1 MSLEPQTLSAL
12 LKGAPEESWRF
23 LLERLL
29 AIHSQPMTAAAAP
42 GEVTHRDRLVGEL
55 DHLLA
60 GCAWDLWQSFD
71 TVVEK
76 TATRLKRWWS
86 NPFGG
91 KAVLILDGLSLR
103 ELPWLLE
110 GAKARGFTVEGV
122 CATASELPSD
132 TTRFAKAIG
141 LNSRSQL
148 ENNAG
153 GASHALQPARTE
165 SLNLPWTDCA
175 QQIDAAPHWLF
186 WHHWP
191 DAQMHDEAGAG
202 QGLDALTRDAAR
214 ELSSDAFWAFVE
226 RLATGR
232 RLVIT
237 SDHGYAATSL
247 FPDAEGEIA
256 TFLKKAFS
264 SGRFTDRSTNGG
276 PFAPPVALPLHN
288 AHGGHLLALGR
299 RKWKSQGGY
308 PTLAHGGMSLLE
320 VLSPF
325 LELSK
330 TGG

>member
-1 MSLEPQTLSAL
+1 MSLDPQTLSAL
-12 LKGAPEESWRF
+12 LKGAPEDSWRF

-29 AIHSQPMTAAAAP
+29 AIHSQPMTAAVAP
-42 GEVTHRDRLVGEL
+42 REITHRDRLVGEL

-76 TATRLKRWWS
+76 TATRLKRWWDAS
-86 NPFGG
+86 FGG

-110 GAKARGFTVEGV
+110 GAKARGFNIESV
-122 CATASELPSD
+122 CATGSELPSD
-132 TTRFAKAIG
+132 TNRFAKALG

-148 ENNAG
+148 ENNTG
-153 GASHALQPARTE
+153 GSSHALQPARTE
-165 SLNLPWTDCA
+165 SLNLPWADCVH
-175 QQIDAAPHWLF
+175 QIDASPNWLF

-191 DAQMHDEAGAG
+191 DAQMHIAAGAG
-202 QGLDALTRDAAR
+202 QGLDVLTQDAAQQ
-214 ELSSDAFWAFVE
+214 LSSDAFWAFVE

-247 FPDAEGEIA
+247 FPDAEGDIA
-256 TFLKKAFS
+256 TFLKKTFA
-264 SGRFTDRSTNGG
+264 SGRFTDNASGAG
-276 PFAPPVALPLHN
+276 PFAPPIALPLNN
-288 AHGGHLLALGR
+288 AHGAHLLTLGR

-308 PTLAHGGMSLLE
+308 PTLTHGGMSLLE

-325 LELSK
+325 VEISK
-330 TGG
+330 

>member
-1 MSLEPQTLSAL
+1 MPGLHLREEFQGKR
-12 LKGAPEESWRF
+12 LKGT
-23 LLERLL
+23 
-29 AIHSQPMTAAAAP
+29 AIELSNDGKTGAIQISAQAGSRESQPLGGRHFTHSGAPRGARQTQRNWRKCSKNCRPAA
-42 GEVTHRDRLVGEL
+42 
-55 DHLLA
+55 
-60 GCAWDLWQSFD
+60 
-71 TVVEK
+71 
-76 TATRLKRWWS
+76 
-86 NPFGG
+86 
-91 KAVLILDGLSLR
+91 KALGLS
-103 ELPWLLE
+103 
-110 GAKARGFTVEGV
+110 
-122 CATASELPSD
+122 
-132 TTRFAKAIG
+132 
-141 LNSRSQL
+141 SRTQL

-153 GASHALQPARTE
+153 GASHAFQPARTE

-175 QQIDAAPHWLF
+175 QQIDAAPNWLF
-186 WHHWP
+186 WHHRP

-264 SGRFTDRSTNGG
+264 SGRFTDRSTNCG

-299 RKWKSQGGY
+299 RKCKSQGGY
-308 PTLAHGGMSLLE
+308 PTLAHGGMTLLE

-325 LELSK
+325 LEVSK